1 MIFRHQHG
9 DAKIE
14 AKDVRVVPIC
24 ERVESVAEAV
34 LGPHLFAVRAAEM
47 AQHADAIVE
56 EKRKGAAGGARDDS
70 AIYRANRAASRIRA
84 APRGVA
90 FYVVGGADAPKMFDV
105 IRKLIVQGKTKKFV
119 GLGGFHGILK
129 IIGVGIA
136 FVAVLKP
143 GMRISVGE

>member
-47 AQHADAIVE
+47 AQDADAIVE
-56 EKRKGAAGGARDDS
+56 EKRKGAARSARDDS

-90 FYVVGGADAPKMFDV
+90 FNVVGRADAPKILAVMRRR
-105 IRKLIVQGKTKKFV
+105 IEESTSRNLV
-119 GLGGFHGILK
+119 GL
-129 IIGVGIA
+129 
-136 FVAVLKP
+136 
-143 GMRISVGE
+143 R